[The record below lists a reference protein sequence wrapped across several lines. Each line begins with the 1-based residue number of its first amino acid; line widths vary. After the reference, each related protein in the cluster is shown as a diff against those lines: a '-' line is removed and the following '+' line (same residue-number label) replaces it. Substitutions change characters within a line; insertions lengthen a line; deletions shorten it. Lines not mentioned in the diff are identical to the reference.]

1 MVLFTT
7 RNVYERVTDYGNDG
21 DNHANTSGGSQDF
34 WDCDKG
40 AEAGISK

>member
-7 RNVYERVTDYGNDG
+7 RNVYERVTNYGNDR
-21 DNHANTSGGSQDF
+21 DNHANTSGGSQDL